1 MKPTFERTGK
11 DELAGAQHLSRRFP
25 VVDCDYQAV
34 TLEGYRGGCAKTRA
48 PSFLNISN
56 GYFKSEARQSFV
68 TEALFFGLMVVTAA
82 WPVVQSARAM
92 TDLVRA
98 FGGF

>member
-1 MKPTFERTGK
+1 MKPTSQRIGK
-11 DELAGAQHLSRRFP
+11 KEFAGAEYLTRQFP

-34 TLEGYRGGCAKTRA
+34 TLEGYRGGCAKTGM
-48 PSFLNISN
+48 PSFLSISN
-56 GYFKSEARQSFV
+56 GYFRNEARQSFV

>member
-1 MKPTFERTGK
+1 MKPTSQLTGN
-11 DELAGAQHLSRRFP
+11 ELPGDKHLSRRFP
-25 VVDCDYQAV
+25 VLDHNYQAL

-56 GYFKSEARQSFV
+56 GYFKNEARRSFV

-82 WPVVQSARAM
+82 WPVAQSARAM

-98 FGGF
+98 FAGY